1 MALHWNVTKCKNHK
15 ALTEEGEWPIT
26 NALIWGSMSTGIP
39 EITEENIPEIY
50 ARFRVWES
58 IVGAMLH
65 SRDIKTGEIE
75 ERNIEVADLV
85 KRIGM
90 YTNAARM
97 TRAEWR
103 KMIGDHFDREA
114 NKLKRDAESEMEQ
127 AAWDRVKVPKA
138 KEVA

>member
-1 MALHWNVTKCKNHK
+1 MALHWNVTKCENHT

-50 ARFRVWES
+50 ARFRVWEN
-58 IVGAMLH
+58 IVGPMLWGK
-65 SRDIKTGEIE
+65 DEETGELE
-75 ERNIEVADLV
+75 ERKIEVEDLV

-97 TRAEWR
+97 TRSEWR
-103 KMIGDHFDREA
+103 KMLGEHFDREA
-114 NKLKRDAESEMEQ
+114 NKLKRTATDEMKE
-127 AAWDRVKVPKA
+127 AA
-138 KEVA
+138 

>member
-15 ALTEEGEWPIT
+15 ALTNEDEWPIT

-50 ARFRVWES
+50 ARFRVWEN
-58 IVGAMLH
+58 IVGAMLYGK
-65 SRDIKTGEIE
+65 DTETGEVT
-75 ERNIEVADLV
+75 ERYIEVADLV

-103 KMIGDHFDREA
+103 KMLGEHFDREA
-114 NKLKRDAESEMEQ
+114 NYLKRRAEKGE
-127 AAWDRVKVPKA
+127 A
-138 KEVA
+138 